1 MDEDHVTAPDGV
13 FGMSDETTQILL
25 RSRFSGVPNSP
36 TLSQQE
42 ISSLGNTE
50 RASVDQGQPVG
61 KPATGVGVHPELP
74 EGLLIREMANSSD
87 MNHHD
92 PQSQQNVI
100 IIWILEILTLVFAA
114 GLLIAICVLFRT
126 YNGQT
131 QPDWGN
137 SGITLN
143 ALIAT
148 LSMIFRASL
157 AFVSFEVVSQIKW
170 DWIASEFRPLRDLE
184 QFDAASRGIY
194 ASLRLLPLAILHQP
208 RAVLAILVTVSSLG
222 IGPFMQQTIQTYQC
236 LRKTGPD
243 VHVQP
248 PKITIANAISFS
260 ELGTVVRS
268 ARRVLSTEI
277 RTAMQDAIVNPNLDS
292 NIGALFTCQSGNC
305 TFPPLSNAEKDLEQ
319 AITHSSIGMC
329 NRCVDVYDFVQEPLP
344 LNISEGKNFPVFN
357 LPVYQ
362 SVYNGNGYE
371 LNLEEGPMRIVL
383 GRSSMS
389 AFTYMQIRGVR
400 NLTWTREVAT
410 PDFIYRAR
418 WAVYNFT
425 VLAAS
430 RNHCNVL
437 PDGNVT
443 CPQPCLID
451 DLSCPFAFYEP
462 SDYVAAACTV
472 YPCLKHYSASVDAGK
487 LEERIVHDIPLRL
500 QSPEPLWSADLTN
513 HSSSDFKAVQ
523 QPCWVNGTLYTTSNM
538 SSSES
543 LGRNVTEIV
552 QSHIDDWMN
561 ESIEDPAHYTNITAP
576 RECVGTMNGHA
587 MMLFHDNPFDNVSC
601 SYDTRMESLQCRG
614 NLDEN
619 IDQSSLVALMRGPN
633 TSMETLQENIDSL
646 TTRLTTE
653 IRKRGTGAYNLQK
666 VFVTGDEWEARVCVR
681 ILWQWITL
689 PTTTFALCTLLLLWT
704 IIKDAVSRNGTIWKS
719 SPIPLILK
727 DYPGL
732 ERMGLDRMG
741 QIVKGLEIKLEKQKK
756 I

>member
-1 MDEDHVTAPDGV
+1 MDEDHITAPDEA
-13 FGMSDETTQILL
+13 FGMSDETTQVLL
-25 RSRFSGVPNSP
+25 RSTFSSAPNSP

-42 ISSLGNTE
+42 ISSLGNSE
-50 RASVDQGQPVG
+50 RASIDQQQPVG
-61 KPATGVGVHPELP
+61 KPATGVGIHPELP
-74 EGLLIREMANSSD
+74 EGLLIREMVDSSD
-87 MNHHD
+87 TNHHD

-100 IIWILEILTLVFAA
+100 ITWILEILTLVFAA
-114 GLLIAICVLFRT
+114 GLLIAICILFT
-126 YNGQT
+126 NYNGQT

-157 AFVSFEVVSQIKW
+157 AFVSFEVISQIKW
-170 DWIASEFRPLRDLE
+170 DWITSEFRPLRDFE
-184 QFDAASRGIY
+184 RFDAASRGIY
-194 ASLRLLPLAILHQP
+194 SSLRLLPLAILHQP
-208 RAVLAILVTVSSLG
+208 RAAVAILVTVSSLG

-236 LRKTGPD
+236 LRKTGLD
-243 VHVQP
+243 VQP
-248 PKITIANAISFS
+248 PTITTANAIGFS
-260 ELGTVVRS
+260 ELGTVLRS
-268 ARRVLSTEI
+268 ARSVLSTEI

-292 NIGALFTCQSGNC
+292 NIRALFTCQSGNC
-305 TFPPLSNAEKDLEQ
+305 TFPLLLNTEKGLEKT
-319 AITHSSIGMC
+319 ITHASIGMC
-329 NRCVDVYDFVQEPLP
+329 NRCVDVYDFVQEPVP

-371 LNLEEGPMRIVL
+371 LNLDEGPMRIVL

-389 AFTYMQIRGVR
+389 AFTYMQMRGVG
-400 NLTWTREVAT
+400 NLTWTREVT
-410 PDFIYRAR
+410 SPEFINRAR

-425 VLAAS
+425 VLVAS
-430 RNHCNVL
+430 QNHCNVL
-437 PDGNVT
+437 PNGNVT

-472 YPCLKHYSASVDAGK
+472 YPCLKHYSATVNAGK

-500 QSPEPLWSADLTN
+500 QSPEPLWSAGLK

-523 QPCWVNGTLYTTSNM
+523 QPCWVNGTLYTASNM
-538 SSSES
+538 SSSKL
-543 LGRNVTEIV
+543 LGENVTEIV
-552 QSHIDDWMN
+552 QLHVDDWMN
-561 ESIEDPAHYTNITAP
+561 ESIEDPAHYINITAP
-576 RECVGTMNGHA
+576 RECVGTMNGHSLR
-587 MMLFHDNPFDNVSC
+587 LFYDNPFDNVSC

-614 NLDEN
+614 NLDQS
-619 IDQSSLVALMRGPN
+619 IDQSSLVALMRGAN
-633 TSMETLQENIDSL
+633 TSMETLQENLDSL
-646 TTRLTTE
+646 TTRLTIE
-653 IRKRGTGAYNLQK
+653 IRKRGTGAYNSQK
-666 VFVTGDEWEARVCVR
+666 AFVTGDEWETRVCVR

-689 PTTTFALCTLLLLWT
+689 PAITCALCTLLLPWT

-732 ERMGLDRMG
+732 ERMGLVKMG
-741 QIVKGLEIKLEKQKK
+741 RTVEGFEIKLEKQKE